1 MVVTLAVEVA
11 ATLEVVLEVT
21 LDQDT
26 QEVPLPH
33 RVEDIQEAPLPN
45 RDIQAL
51 LRPHRDIQDQLLLR
65 EVTEVP
71 PRVDT
76 ELLPTASLKWTPAWL
91 LGSGLWTRT
100 TLARSRP
107 PS

>member
-1 MVVTLAVEVA
+1 VVVTLAAEVA
-11 ATLEVVLEVT
+11 VTLEVMQEVTLEVMQEGT

-26 QEVPLPH
+26 QKVPLPY
-33 RVEDIQEAPLPN
+33 

-76 ELLPTASLKWTPAWL
+76 ELLLMASLRWTPMWHP
-91 LGSGLWTRT
+91 GSGLWIRT
-100 TLARSRP
+100 SLARSRS